1 MKYFGTKNH
10 SDQLNHENSTYFQ
23 HLVLH
28 FQTEMG
34 KNEKWIDPYD
44 SLGLKIFTVIVYIVE
59 ILASIVMLAF
69 VAYETGG
76 YAGHYRTVINQLLS
90 CLYGAVS
97 RLFWWDFLA
106 TFG

>member
-1 MKYFGTKNH
+1 MEHFGSKDNLT
-10 SDQLNHENSTYFQ
+10 DFQ
-23 HLVLH
+23 HLFLH
-28 FQTEMG
+28 FQTETE
-34 KNEKWIDPYD
+34 KIEKWIDPYD
-44 SLGLKIFTVIVYIVE
+44 SLALKVLTVIVYIVE

-97 RLFWWDFLA
+97 
-106 TFG
+106 